1 MPRYYLLYLIPLAI
15 FLLPVL
21 AAVVREAAGGKNA
34 GRESGEYDEDEDE
47 KEDEDPP
54 EAPRV
59 VITQRVPSV
68 FEAFKDKETRSR
80 KK

>member
-21 AAVVREAAGGKNA
+21 AAVVHEAAGGKDA
-34 GRESGEYDEDEDE
+34 GEEE
-47 KEDEDPP
+47 KKPP

-68 FEAFKDKETRSR
+68 FEAFEDKETRSR